1 MCASAKYKN
10 AKSIFV
16 PAGQNGNGIHKP
28 RNLHGN
34 GNGNHKHL
42 DLHWNGNG
50 NHKPLDIHE
59 NGNHKPLEMV
69 IISLLKV
76 L

>member
-1 MCASAKYKN
+1 MCASAKYTN
-10 AKSIFV
+10 AKSICS

-34 GNGNHKHL
+34 GNGNR
-42 DLHWNGNG
+42 
-50 NHKPLDIHE
+50 KPLDIHE
-59 NGNHKPLEMV
+59 DGNHKPLEFV